1 MPDGKP
7 SPETSPASQERP
19 RILVV
24 DDAPENLGIL
34 LSALKEDYTVIGA
47 RNGVKALQLAAAT
60 PAPDLI
66 LLDIVMPEMDGY
78 QVCARL
84 KAEEATRAIP
94 VIFLT
99 ALDEDESET
108 IGLGLGAVDYV
119 RKPIHLATLRLRV
132 KLHLEL
138 LRSRQRLEAQNSS
151 LQEAARLREDVENIA
166 RHDLK
171 GPLCSIIGV
180 PEFLLM
186 HCDFTDDQR
195 SLVKTVEEA
204 GYIMLEMINRSLDL
218 FKMENGMY
226 DFRPEPVDIITVM
239 RQVMAELASIITA
252 KTLSLALLIDGR
264 PVRDGDKV
272 VASVERFLCHSMFS
286 NLLKNAV
293 EASPPAQAI
302 TIDFGRGA
310 NVTTSI
316 DNAGEVPAEIREH
329 FFDKFV
335 TAGKRTGTG
344 LGTYSAS
351 LIARTQK
358 GTISLDTS
366 TAGRT
371 CVKVAFLAA

>member
-1 MPDGKP
+1 MFDAD
-7 SPETSPASQERP
+7 PAASAAPQERP

-34 LSALKEDYTVIGA
+34 LYALKEDYTVIGA
-47 RNGVKALQLAAAT
+47 RTGVKALQLAAAA

-84 KAEEATRAIP
+84 MADEKTRSIP

-108 IGLGLGAVDYV
+108 IGLGLGAVDYI

-138 LRSRQRLEAQNSS
+138 LWGRRRLEAQNSG
-151 LQEAARLREDVENIA
+151 LLRAARLREDVENIA

-171 GPLCSIIGV
+171 GPLSSIIGV

-186 HCDFTDDQR
+186 HCDFTEDQR
-195 SLVKTVEEA
+195 SLLKTVEEA
-204 GYIMLEMINRSLDL
+204 GYIMLEMINRSLDF

-226 DFRPEPVDIITVM
+226 EFRPEPIDLITVI
-239 RQVMAELASIITA
+239 RQVMAELASTITA
-252 KTLSLALLIDGR
+252 KSLSLALLIDGR
-264 PVRDGDKV
+264 PMRDGDKA

-293 EASPPAQAI
+293 EASPSAQAI

-310 NVTTSI
+310 LITTSI
-316 DNAGEVPAEIREH
+316 GNAGEVPEEIRKN
-329 FFDKFV
+329 FFEKFV

-351 LIARTQK
+351 LIVRTQN

-366 TAGRT
+366 AVGRT
-371 CVKVAFLAA
+371 CVRVAFPAA